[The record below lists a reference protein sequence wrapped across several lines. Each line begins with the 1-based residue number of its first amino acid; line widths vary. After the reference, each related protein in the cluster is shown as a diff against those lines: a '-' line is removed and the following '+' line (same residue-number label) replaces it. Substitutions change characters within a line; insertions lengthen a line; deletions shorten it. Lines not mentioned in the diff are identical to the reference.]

1 MRQPKPTPLW
11 RREIVLRLRELQ
23 TRFASCLVD
32 ANTDS
37 VLGLIEVEEFSA
49 SERIQI
55 YRNNLF
61 ISLTNA
67 LQAIYPSIRRLVGE
81 GFFKYLANSYI
92 RAHPSQSGNLH
103 DFGQELAPFIARFEP
118 AATVPYLADVAQLE
132 WAQHEVFHAAEHPP
146 LDLQR
151 LSAVPDELRTE
162 LRFCFH
168 PASKLIAS
176 PYPVLKI
183 WEACRD
189 EHETS
194 DIISADDE
202 GEQIL
207 VVRQQEKIE
216 LHRLRDAEYTFLK
229 ALEDGYRLG
238 TAYERG
244 AEVDKRF
251 DLATSLQKHIAQ
263 STLVAWHIT

>member
-1 MRQPKPTPLW
+1 M
-11 RREIVLRLRELQ
+11 LRLRELQ
-23 TRFASCLVD
+23 TRFANCLFD
-32 ANTDS
+32 ANADS
-37 VLGLIEVEEFSA
+37 VLDLVEVEEFSA

-61 ISLTNA
+61 ISLTDA
-67 LQAIYPSIRRLVGE
+67 LQAIYPSTQRLVGE
-81 GFFKYLANSYI
+81 GFFKYLANNYI

-103 DFGQELAPFIARFEP
+103 DFGQVLAPFIARFES
-118 AATVPYLADVAQLE
+118 AAAVPYLADVARLE
-132 WAQHEVFHAAEHPP
+132 WAQHEVFHAAEHPL

-151 LSAVPDELRTE
+151 LSAVPDELQTE
-162 LRFCFH
+162 LGFRFH
-168 PASKLIAS
+168 PASKLIS
-176 PYPVLKI
+176 SRYPVLKI
-183 WEACRD
+183 WQACRD

-194 DIISADDE
+194 DTISANDE
-202 GEQIL
+202 GEQVLI
-207 VVRQQEKIE
+207 VRQQERIE
-216 LHRLRDAEYTFLK
+216 LHRLEDAEYTFLK

-263 STLVAWHIT
+263 STLVDWHIT